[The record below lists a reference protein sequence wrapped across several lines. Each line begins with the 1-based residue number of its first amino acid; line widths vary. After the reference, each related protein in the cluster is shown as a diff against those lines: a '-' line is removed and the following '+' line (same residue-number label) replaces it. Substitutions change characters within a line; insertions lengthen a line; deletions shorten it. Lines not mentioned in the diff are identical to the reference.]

1 MKALGCMLLLFGCLW
16 GWYDTVRRWRREI
29 RLAEH
34 LALALEELEGEIAAS
49 LTPLPR
55 LMEKRAGREEGGF
68 FPAVA
73 RAAAEGEELAE
84 VWRQEALNRFP
95 GRTGQ
100 ILSEVSLR
108 GDEENLRRSLL
119 QGSHRLARLAQ
130 RSRECQR
137 DREKLCAALCAGG
150 GLTAVI
156 LLL

>member
-1 MKALGCMLLLFGCLW
+1 M
-16 GWYDTVRRWRREI
+16 
-29 RLAEH
+29 
-34 LALALEELEGEIAAS
+34 
-49 LTPLPR
+49 
-55 LMEKRAGREEGGF
+55 
-68 FPAVA
+68 A

-119 QGSHRLARLAQ
+119 QGSRRLARLAQ
-130 RSRECQR
+130 RSRERQR